1 MPYVNSPYRPMRPK
15 DVLECVE
22 IIAAHPVL
30 GPRYQERTTE
40 LREGWLRLLDCDA
53 KTAIVFEEEN
63 GSSAQIWGFGVSV
76 FVRDEFMQELKT
88 PPLFWIGPELARRIA
103 RGNSPVLTYD
113 ELRQANARDGLNLVV
128 WDGCIRYSGQKETE
142 GYNKM
147 MAYFME
153 AHRGYRWKEVVSLQS
168 PNAEWLGA
176 IFRAGGLFWEGA
188 SRRWVDLPQEPL
200 DQIVRAP
207 HVTGLSRDPGSRR
220 PGSWADSMFEY
231 SPPQVGFT
239 RSEQRLLL
247 LALDGGTDEEL
258 SDLLG
263 VSLSTVKMT
272 WRAIYNRVATTM
284 PSLIPSRSQDAP
296 LAQDRGKVK
305 KQRVTAYLREHPE
318 ELRPTIRKLIQNNR
332 SS

>member
-1 MPYVNSPYRPMRPK
+1 MRPK

-22 IIAAHPVL
+22 IVAAHPTL
-30 GPRYQERTTE
+30 GPRYQKWMAE
-40 LREGWLRLLDCDA
+40 LRQGWLRLLDCDA

-63 GSSAQIWGFGVSV
+63 GSSPQIWGFGVSV
-76 FVRDEFMQELKT
+76 FVRDGFVQELKT
-88 PPLFWIGPELARRIA
+88 PPLFWIGPKLAKRIA
-103 RGNSPVLTYD
+103 DGDSPVLTYD

-128 WDGCIRYSGQKETE
+128 WEGCIRHTGKQETE

-153 AHRGYRWKEVVSLQS
+153 AHRGYRWKEIISLQS

-176 IFRAGGLFWEGA
+176 IFRAGGLFWQPA
-188 SRRWVDLPQEPL
+188 SRMWVDSPPEPL

-207 HVTGLSRDPGSRR
+207 HVTGLSRDPRTR
-220 PGSWADSMFEY
+220 HPGSWADSMFEY
-231 SPPQVGFT
+231 QPPQVGFT

-272 WRAIYNRVATTM
+272 WRAIYNRVATTL
-284 PSLIPSRSQDAP
+284 PSLIPSRSQDGSST
-296 LAQDRGKVK
+296 QDRGKVK

-318 ELRPTIRKLIQNNR
+318 ELRPGVRKLIQINR